1 MMAAVQVT
9 PITTGGTVDRF
20 NRSSPRPAGSS
31 TILIDLPPIWMPQ
44 KRSRSPVRT
53 HMPFL
58 QP

>member
-20 NRSSPRPAGSS
+20 NRSPRQAGSS

-58 QP
+58 PP